1 MKTPLLGFLIT
12 AGLIAGFGCQNTADG
27 LQQDAEINRQKATQ
41 AGETAGSKLKET
53 GADVSAAVTLTP
65 AIKSALGKDEELKP
79 FVEKIDVDSTE
90 EKVSL
95 NGYVPSAAAKMK
107 AEEIATAVMTERK
120 AKQKLVNNLEIT
132 K

>member
-1 MKTPLLGFLIT
+1 MKTPLLGLLL
-12 AGLIAGFGCQNTADG
+12 AGAALAGFGCQNTAEG
-27 LQQDAEINRQKATQ
+27 LQQDAEINKQKAAQ
-41 AGETAGSKLKET
+41 ASENAGSKLKET

-65 AIKSALGKDEELKP
+65 SIKSALGKDEELKAY
-79 FVEKIDVDSTE
+79 VDNIDVDSTE

-95 NGYVPSAAAKMK
+95 NGYVPSASAKIR
-107 AEEIATAVMTERK
+107 AEEIATAVMTERQ